1 MNLPLH
7 GIRVMELGSFIAVPY
22 AASILASLGAE
33 VVKVEPL
40 PPGDPFRR
48 GRDADDQYFAQ
59 YNAGKKSL
67 SADLKNA
74 RGRVVVER
82 LLKTCDVLI
91 HNLRPGKAEKL
102 GLGYEQVAPGLP
114 RLVYAAI
121 SGFGNLG
128 PLGRRPGYDS
138 AAQSM
143 SGLYALLAREG
154 EFQATGLPLADNTT
168 GVVAAL
174 GVCARLAG
182 RVRSGVGGLVETS
195 LLEVATMLANG
206 GALGSAVRSGT
217 GYSVRSQVYCLEC
230 ADGRPVTVALGDSDE
245 LWSTLSR
252 LVADRSQGR
261 LDLLTGPGWARYRDR
276 LEDYEAIRGLLQEY
290 FKEVD
295 AADAV
300 AALRYRGIP
309 ATLVQSYRESVIEGD
324 AAGLLQ
330 KCPGTVDLVRLG
342 LSFGETRTSR
352 IPVVPRVGEHT
363 RALLADLRMND
374 ETTQLEAVRA
384 VYCVPEK

>member
-252 LVADRSQGR
+252 LVADR
-261 LDLLTGPGWARYRDR
+261 